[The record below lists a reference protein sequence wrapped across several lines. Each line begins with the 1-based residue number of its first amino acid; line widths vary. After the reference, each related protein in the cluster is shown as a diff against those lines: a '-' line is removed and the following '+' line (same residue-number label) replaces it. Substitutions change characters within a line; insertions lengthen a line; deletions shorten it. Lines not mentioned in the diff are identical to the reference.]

1 MTEGFPHSPLFG
13 ENGRNKNWISLLR
26 SDLATPSA
34 RCATPPI
41 CSAEL
46 RKQRETWRHI
56 FPIVKS
62 LVEVSC
68 I

>member
-13 ENGRNKNWISLLR
+13 ENGRNKSWISLLR

-41 CSAEL
+41 YSAKL
-46 RKQRETWRHI
+46 RNQRETSFFHLLLYLTFAI
-56 FPIVKS
+56 FG
-62 LVEVSC
+62 
-68 I
+68 